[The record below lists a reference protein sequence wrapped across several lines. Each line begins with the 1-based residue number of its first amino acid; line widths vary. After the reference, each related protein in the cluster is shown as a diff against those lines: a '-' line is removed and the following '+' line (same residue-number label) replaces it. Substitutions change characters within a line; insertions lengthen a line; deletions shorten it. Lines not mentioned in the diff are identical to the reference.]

1 MLEELEIRNLG
12 PIRSAVLTPAPG
24 MTAITGETGAGKSML
39 LNAIRLISGAAA
51 DANRVSSGADAA
63 WAQGVFMAGPQTAA
77 AAIAAEAGA
86 EPEDGEL
93 FLARS
98 VPSSGR
104 SRATANGRSVPRSV
118 LGRIT
123 DELVTVHGQADQLRI
138 ASAARQREFLDAV
151 AGDQAELASYRQAW
165 EALAAMDERL
175 EKLASQESSIRQQ
188 ADYLRESIERI
199 NRVDPQPGE
208 DEDLK
213 TRRSR
218 IENAAEI
225 AQGVGGALG
234 ALDASAV
241 DGDPDAL
248 GASDLITRAVQHLR
262 AIHVEGPFS
271 DLADRL
277 ESIGADLSDVVFS
290 LSRQIDMEEGVDD
303 LDAING
309 RIHELDELTRRW
321 GPTLADVIAWR
332 DKAVLDVE
340 DLDTSPEKL
349 AELRQERRR
358 LFEDALEAAD
368 RLSSM
373 RRRAAGELSARVGE
387 ELWSLAMA
395 GAGLEIRVTPRE
407 ADEARGGTWPLDA
420 NGRDDIAFL
429 FTPFPGSPQL
439 PMGRSASGGEL
450 SRLMLALELVA
461 AERRMA
467 ADGDAGIDADG
478 PAMTFIFD
486 EVDAGV
492 GGKSAVELGRR
503 LARLARVAQVIVV
516 THLAQVA
523 SWADAQFVVSKGGDP
538 SADGVSTT
546 VREVREEERVAE
558 IARMLSGSESETSLD
573 HARELLAE
581 TTDAFGVD
589 LSESGDSD
597 GRDGLCWAYGHQY
610 G

>member
-1 MLEELEIRNLG
+1 MLEELEIRDLG
-12 PIRSAVLTPAPG
+12 PIRSAVLTPAAG

-39 LNAIRLISGAAA
+39 LNAIRLISGDTA
-51 DANRVSSGADAA
+51 DVGRVSAGADAA
-63 WAQGVFMAGPQTAA
+63 WAQGVFAVGSMDQAA
-77 AAIAAEAGA
+77 VIAAEAGA

-93 FLARS
+93 FLSRS
-98 VPSSGR
+98 VPVSGR
-104 SRATANGRSVPRSV
+104 SRATLNGRSVPRSV
-118 LGRIT
+118 LGRIAE
-123 DELVTVHGQADQLRI
+123 ELVTIHGQADQLRI
-138 ASAARQREFLDAV
+138 ASGTRQREFLDAV
-151 AGDQAELASYRQAW
+151 AGDQTELDAYRGAW
-165 EALAAMDERL
+165 AALTAMDERL
-175 EKLASQESSIRQQ
+175 ERLASQQASMRQQ

-199 NRVDPQPGE
+199 DRVDPHPGE
-208 DEDLK
+208 DEELK

-225 AQGVGGALG
+225 AQGVGGALA

-241 DGDPDAL
+241 GEPDAP
-248 GASDLITRAVQHLR
+248 GAVELVTRAAQHLR
-262 AIHVEGPFS
+262 SIRVDGPFA

-277 ESIGADLSDVVFS
+277 ESIGTDLSDVVFG
-290 LSRQIDMEEGVDD
+290 LSRQIDMDEGVDD

-340 DLDTSPEKL
+340 DLDASPEKV
-349 AELRQERRR
+349 AELEDERRR
-358 LFEDALEAAD
+358 LFESALQAAD
-368 RLSSM
+368 RLSEV
-373 RRRAAGELSARVGE
+373 RRRAASELSARVGE
-387 ELWSLAMA
+387 ELSSLAMA
-395 GAGLEIRVTPRE
+395 GAGLEIRVTPR
-407 ADEARGGTWPLDA
+407 DLDRNRGGTWPLDA

-439 PMGRSASGGEL
+439 PMGKSASGGEL

-461 AERRMA
+461 AERRMGYGS
-467 ADGDAGIDADG
+467 DS

-503 LARLARVAQVIVV
+503 LARLARGAQVIVV

-523 SWADAQFVVSKGGDP
+523 SWADAQFVVSKGERSSDD
-538 SADGVSTT
+538 AVATA
-546 VREVREEERVAE
+546 VHEVRGADRERE

-581 TTDAFGVD
+581 SRLG
-589 LSESGDSD
+589 
-597 GRDGLCWAYGHQY
+597 
-610 G
+610 